1 MKIVPMPPKA
11 PAKPVTESARDR
23 RPGAA
28 DRTTAARADRVE
40 LSTVAAALVQLERI
54 EPPAETPR
62 PRLEALKAA
71 VKSGTLQVDDEALAD
86 SIVNEDLSWPS
97 SSGGERPLKGL

>member
-28 DRTTAARADRVE
+28 ERTPTVRADRVE
-40 LSTVAAALVQLERI
+40 LSAVAAALAKLERI
-54 EPPAETPR
+54 ETPPETDR
-62 PRLEALKAA
+62 ARLDALRAA
-71 VKSGTLQVDDEALAD
+71 VRNGTLNVDEEALAD
-86 SIVNEDLSWPS
+86 SIVDEDLSWPS
-97 SSGGERPLKGL
+97 GGGEGVR

>member
-28 DRTTAARADRVE
+28 DRATTVRADRVE
-40 LSTVAAALVQLERI
+40 LSSAAAAMLELAPV
-54 EPPAETPR
+54 EVPPSTDR
-62 PRLEALKAA
+62 SRLDALRAAIRDGALK
-71 VKSGTLQVDDEALAD
+71 VNEEDLAD
-86 SIVNEDLSWPS
+86 SIVEEDLSWPS
-97 SSGGERPLKGL
+97 GGSDGVA